1 MSQKLS
7 LSALMTVALALIAAV
22 TLPSCN
28 PSNAINPEPVDKDFQ
43 LLATIIDALGQQGYA
58 NLHMPDP
65 HYLDQI
71 PQDPANPLTADKV
84 NLGRML
90 FHETALGMDAVEESG
105 MGTYSCASCHHA
117 AAGFQAGVQQ
127 GLGDGG
133 VGFGVRGEGRVI
145 SPDYDPATIDRQPM
159 RTPTAMNGAFTP
171 VVLWT
176 GQFGAYGP
184 NVGTEA
190 NWTEGTPL
198 AVNYLGYAG
207 METQAIAG
215 LTVHRMAPDAEF
227 FDHMPQYV
235 AMFDAAFPDFPEEE
249 RYSVETAGLAIAAYE
264 RTIMSTEAPF
274 QKWLRGEHH
283 AMTQQQKDGAMVFFG
298 AAKCGTCHNGPGLTD
313 GGFHA
318 LGMPDMPGIADLDA
332 GVDTYGLSGT
342 DLALGRGGFTGQDG
356 DKHAFKTPQLY
367 NLKDSPFYG
376 HGGTFYNLKDVI
388 SYKVDGECAKPEA
401 QSFLSADYQAVE
413 LTEKQE
419 QDLFMFLADGLY
431 DASLDRYVPGSIPSG
446 NCFPNADPQSSV
458 DLGCQEPG

>member
-171 VVLWT
+171 VVLWN

-342 DLALGRGGFTGQDG
+342 DLALGRGGFTGQEG

>member
-1 MSQKLS
+1 M
-7 LSALMTVALALIAAV
+7 
-22 TLPSCN
+22 
-28 PSNAINPEPVDKDFQ
+28 
-43 LLATIIDALGQQGYA
+43 
-58 NLHMPDP
+58 
-65 HYLDQI
+65 
-71 PQDPANPLTADKV
+71 
-84 NLGRML
+84 
-90 FHETALGMDAVEESG
+90 
-105 MGTYSCASCHHA
+105 
-117 AAGFQAGVQQ
+117 
-127 GLGDGG
+127 
-133 VGFGVRGEGRVI
+133 I
-145 SPDYDPATIDRQPM
+145 SPEYDPTAIDRQPN

-171 VVLWT
+171 VVLWN

-198 AVNYLGYAG
+198 AVNYLGYGG

-227 FDHMPQYV
+227 FDHMPEYV

-274 QKWLRGEHH
+274 QKWLRGEHN
-283 AMTQQQKDGAMVFFG
+283 AMTDRQKDGAMVFFG

-318 LGMPDMPGIADLDA
+318 LGMPDMPGIQELDA
-332 GVDTYGLSGT
+332 GLDTYGLSGS

-376 HGGTFYNLKDVI
+376 HGGTFYSLESVI
-388 SYKVDGECAKPEA
+388 QYKVAGDCAKPEA
-401 QSFLSADYQAVE
+401 ESFLSTDYQAVE

-419 QDLFMFLADGLY
+419 RDLYFFLADALY
-431 DASLDRYVPGSIPSG
+431 DGSLDRYAPGSIPSG

>member
-171 VVLWT
+171 VVLWN

-227 FDHMPQYV
+227 FDHMPHYV

-342 DLALGRGGFTGQDG
+342 DLALGRGGFTGQDR

-367 NLKDSPFYG
+367 NIKDSPFYG
-376 HGGTFYNLKDVI
+376 QGGTFYNLKDVI
-388 SYKVDGECAKPEA
+388 SYKVDRECAKPEA

>member
-171 VVLWT
+171 VVLWN